1 MNHLMY
7 FFTGFLIVF
16 VIICVFF
23 IFFRKKIIRKPLN
36 KRTITKKWKNL
47 MKHLVEKDKWAQ
59 AILDA
64 DSLVDEVLKK
74 KRYGGKTMGERLV
87 SAQKDLK
94 KNDGIWFAHKFSN
107 NLSASKSASLDKN
120 DVVKVLNNYKDALVD
135 LDALTPSKGNK
146 K

>member
-1 MNHLMY
+1 MY
-7 FFTGFLIVF
+7 FFTGFLIIF

-23 IFFRKKIIRKPLN
+23 LFFRKKIIRKPLN
-36 KRTITKKWKNL
+36 KRSITKKWKNL

-94 KNDGIWFAHKFSN
+94 KNDGIWFAHR
-107 NLSASKSASLDKN
+107 
-120 DVVKVLNNYKDALVD
+120 
-135 LDALTPSKGNK
+135 
-146 K
+146 

>member
-1 MNHLMY
+1 
-7 FFTGFLIVF
+7 
-16 VIICVFF
+16 
-23 IFFRKKIIRKPLN
+23 
-36 KRTITKKWKNL
+36 

-64 DSLVDEVLKK
+64 DSLVDELLKK

-94 KNDGIWFAHKFSN
+94 KNDGIWFAHRFSN
-107 NLSASKSASLDKN
+107 KLSSSKSFTVDKK

-135 LDALTPSKGNK
+135 LDALTQNKGNK

>member
-1 MNHLMY
+1 MY
-7 FFTGFLIVF
+7 FFTGFLIIF

-23 IFFRKKIIRKPLN
+23 LFFRKKIIRKPLN
-36 KRTITKKWKNL
+36 KRSITKKWKNL

-94 KNDGIWFAHKFSN
+94 KNDGIWFAHRFSN
-107 NLSASKSASLDKN
+107 KLSSSKSFTVDKK

-135 LDALTPSKGNK
+135 LDALTQNKGNK

>member
-1 MNHLMY
+1 MY
-7 FFTGFLIVF
+7 FFTGFLIIF

-23 IFFRKKIIRKPLN
+23 LFFRKKIIRKPLN
-36 KRTITKKWKNL
+36 KRSITKKWKNL

-94 KNDGIWFAHKFSN
+94 KNDGIWFAHRFSN
-107 NLSASKSASLDKN
+107 KLSSSKSFTVDKE

-135 LDALTPSKGNK
+135 LDALTQNKGNK

>member
-1 MNHLMY
+1 MY
-7 FFTGFLIVF
+7 FFTGFLIIF

-23 IFFRKKIIRKPLN
+23 LFFRKKIIRKPLN
-36 KRTITKKWKNL
+36 KRSITKKWKNL

-87 SAQKDLK
+87 SAQKYLK
-94 KNDGIWFAHKFSN
+94 KNDGIWFAHRFSN
-107 NLSASKSASLDKN
+107 KLSSSKSFTVDKK

-135 LDALTPSKGNK
+135 LDALTQNKGNK